1 MRTLGQPNASFAG
14 DRGEPDA
21 LVRALLAAV
30 TDDGSYAQ
38 AVAAL
43 CGSRLLLPIAEDPEA
58 NLSAVMMQ
66 SGSGKTGLLVFTGLD
81 SLQVWNPKA
90 RPVPCTLDDVAAT
103 AVESGCS
110 AIVVDVA
117 GPASLVIEAPL
128 IAELA
133 AGRRLIELEDGGFGW
148 LFRQDGPGAGHQH
161 PGVPDDVLRPVRS

>member
-1 MRTLGQPNASFAG
+1 MKALGQPNASFAG
-14 DRGEPDA
+14 DRGEPDEG
-21 LVRALLAAV
+21 VRALIEAV
-30 TDDGSYAQ
+30 TGDVSYAQ
-38 AVAAL
+38 AIAAL

-58 NLSAVMMQ
+58 NLSAVMMR

-81 SLQVWNPKA
+81 SLQAWDPRA

-103 AVESGCS
+103 AVETDCS

-133 AGRRLIELEDGGFGW
+133 AGRRLVELDDGGFGW
-148 LFRQDGPGAGHQH
+148 LFRQDGLGSGHH
-161 PGVPDDVLRPVRS
+161 GDGVPDVLGPVRS